1 MDLKIQLSH
10 SVLLCSNYKMPGK
23 CTKGLGE
30 FGLAFYSFFPPLKL
44 VVLLILHLCILKH
57 SKVKM
62 QEVRSHVIFLSHLPL
77 LVKMEVT
84 QLS

>member
-23 CTKGLGE
+23 CTKGSRRIWSGI
-30 FGLAFYSFFPPLKL
+30 
-44 VVLLILHLCILKH
+44 LLIFSPIKTGGSSHFAFILKH